1 MNFRE
6 DLTDLDAENSEPTLA
21 SLQSELAETRRRLAE
36 AEQTLHAIRSGEVDA
51 IIVHGVA
58 GPQAYTLK
66 TASEPYRHIVEQMPE
81 AALTVTADG
90 LIVYCNAA
98 FANMVGRPA
107 ERIAGALLAEFV
119 APDTMQQLL
128 ASGGNAGCD
137 LSLVPLEG
145 GVIDCHA
152 SSTELPF
159 GGERVFC
166 CVITNLT
173 GQRLKAQ
180 HDAIVQASNSA
191 IYMLSPQLLIE
202 TWNPAAARLY
212 GYTAAEIIG
221 HSGEEMCAPGG
232 FKVLQDL
239 FTRARRGEPVSAD
252 VVRRRKD
259 GTTCDVMESLA
270 AVRDAAGG
278 ISGFV
283 SISLD
288 ISERL
293 KAAAELRRVSVLLDT
308 LLQTAPLG
316 FCFLDLDLRFVRINE
331 RLAEINGIPAGA
343 HLGRHVSE
351 LLPTLVE
358 KLREVTGRIL
368 ATGEAVLDHEFSGET
383 PATPGV
389 THFWCEHWYPV
400 RNGAGQIMGFGAII
414 EDITERKRAEEKL
427 RESEARLRMALQ
439 AARAGVWEAVPDRGK
454 FSFVASDQALA
465 LHGLAPGAAMTHDN
479 AFAMVL
485 PEDRQR
491 VDMEL
496 RRTLDTG
503 APLLVEFRSR
513 QSDGSIRWLQSQ
525 AELRTDVAGG
535 RLVGLVRD
543 ITERKQREQNVE
555 FLMDEVNH
563 RSKNLL
569 GVVMSVARQTG
580 GPDNQEFVRR
590 LSDRIG
596 GLALSHDLLA
606 HSLWQSV
613 DLESL
618 VQAQLFHFKGLFGTR
633 ITICGE
639 AVNLS
644 AASAQTIGLALHE
657 LATNATKYGAM
668 SDDNGKVAISWEM
681 TGTAGSVDSRFAFRW
696 RESDGPQVVAPT
708 RHGFGSTVTGK
719 MVKVSLDAKVS
730 AEYAKSGFVWHLDCP
745 AENVV
750 EK

>member
-1 MNFRE
+1 MTIRE
-6 DLTDLDAENSEPTLA
+6 DLTDVDSENDEPTLA
-21 SLQSELAETRRRLAE
+21 SLQSELAETRRKLAE
-36 AEQTLHAIRSGEVDA
+36 AEQTLDAIRNGDVDA

-107 ERIAGALLAEFV
+107 ERLAGALLAEFV
-119 APDTMQQLL
+119 APDTMQHLL
-128 ASGGNAGCD
+128 ASGGKSGCD
-137 LSLVPLEG
+137 LTLVPLEG
-145 GVIDCHA
+145 SAIDCHA

-173 GQRLKAQ
+173 GQRLKAR
-180 HDAIVQASNSA
+180 HDTIVEASNSA
-191 IYMLSPQLLIE
+191 IHMLSPGLVIE
-202 TWNPAAARLY
+202 TWNPAAARFY
-212 GYTAAEIIG
+212 GYAPAEIIG
-221 HSGEEMCAPGG
+221 HSSEALCAPGG

-239 FTRARRGEPVSAD
+239 VARARGGEPVSAD

-259 GTTCDVMESLA
+259 GTTFDVMESLA

-278 ISGFV
+278 ISGFA

-288 ISERL
+288 ISERVQ
-293 KAAAELRRVSVLLDT
+293 AVAELQRVSVLLDT
-308 LLQTAPLG
+308 LLQSAPLG

-331 RLAEINGIPAGA
+331 RLAEMNGIPAEA
-343 HLGRHVSE
+343 HFGRHVSE

-368 ATGEAVLDHEFSGET
+368 ATGQAVLDHEFSGET

-427 RESEARLRMALQ
+427 RESEARLRMALR
-439 AARAGVWEAVPDRGK
+439 AAKAGVWEAVPDLGK

-465 LHGLAPGAAMTHDN
+465 LHGLAPGAAMTFDN
-479 AFAMVL
+479 AFAKVL
-485 PEDRQR
+485 SEDRQR
-491 VDMEL
+491 VEMEL
-496 RRTLDTG
+496 GRTLDTG
-503 APLLVEFRSR
+503 ASFLVEFRSH

-525 AELRTDVAGG
+525 AELRTDVEGG

-543 ITERKQREQNVE
+543 ITERKLREQHVE
-555 FLMDEVNH
+555 FLMHEVNH

-580 GPDNQEFVRR
+580 GADNQEFVRR
-590 LSDRIG
+590 LSDRIR
-596 GLALSHDLLA
+596 GLAFSHDLLA
-606 HSLWQSV
+606 HNVWQSV

-618 VQAQLFHFKGLFGTR
+618 VHAQLFHFKGLFGTR

-657 LATNATKYGAM
+657 LATNAAKYGAM
-668 SDDNGKVAISWEM
+668 SDDKGKIAISWGM
-681 TGTAGSVDSRFAFRW
+681 TGTAGSVDSRFAFSW
-696 RESDGPQVVAPT
+696 RESDGPQVAAPT
-708 RHGFGSTVTGK
+708 WHGFGSTVTGR
-719 MVKVSLDAKVS
+719 MVKVSLDAEVS